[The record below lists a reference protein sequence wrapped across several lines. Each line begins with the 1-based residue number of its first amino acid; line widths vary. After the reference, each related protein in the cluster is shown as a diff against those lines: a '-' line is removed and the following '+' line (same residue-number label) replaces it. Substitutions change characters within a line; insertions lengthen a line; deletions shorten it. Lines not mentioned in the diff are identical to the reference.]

1 MQIAPEVYVTP
12 VVPGFGPPLLSSW
25 QPASLLVFRALQ
37 IGDMLC
43 AIPAL
48 RALRRQLPDSHI
60 TLLGLPWARDLAQ
73 RFPDYIDEFIEFPG
87 YAGLPERE
95 YDATAWPAFAENL
108 RQRGFDLTLQM
119 HGNGSIVNA
128 LLQQFGAVRMAGFCP
143 MGTDAPTPDFMH
155 WPDSGSEIDR
165 LLALAEFLGAAGDN
179 GELEF
184 PLTEDDRI
192 ELQQSGVAEGLLPRA
207 YICLHPGA
215 RDERRRWPTA
225 LFARVGDAL
234 QRIHGLP
241 VVVTGSAAEYDLAQQ
256 VVEQM
261 QTPAL
266 NAAAPLSIGAMA
278 VLLNAARLLVCND
291 TGVSHI
297 AAGLGLPSVV
307 IFRASDAQRWGPLD
321 QELHRRVLD
330 PEGLRFGAVLD
341 QATQLLA
348 HCSFS

>member
-1 MQIAPEVYVTP
+1 MPSAI
-12 VVPGFGPPLLSSW
+12 PGFVSPVLGNW

-43 AIPAL
+43 AVPAL
-48 RALRRQLPDSHI
+48 RALRRQLPSTHI

-87 YAGLPERE
+87 YAGLPERTC
-95 YDATAWPAFAENL
+95 DAAAWPGFAAGL
-108 RQRGFDLTLQM
+108 RQREFDLAVQM
-119 HGNGSIVNA
+119 HGDGSIVNA
-128 LLQQFGAVRMAGFCP
+128 LLQQFGASRVAGFCP
-143 MGTDAPTPDFMH
+143 RGSEAPSPDFLH
-155 WPDSGSEIDR
+155 WPEHGSEIDR
-165 LLALAEFLGAAGDN
+165 LLALSEFLGAGGDS

-192 ELQQSGVAEGLLPRA
+192 ELQQSGLAQGLLPRA

-215 RDERRRWPTA
+215 RDERRRWPA
-225 LFARVGDAL
+225 DLFARVGDAL

-266 NAAAPLSIGAMA
+266 NAAAPISVGAMA
-278 VLLNAARLLVCND
+278 VLLNAARLLICND
-291 TGVSHI
+291 SGVSHI

-307 IFRASDAQRWGPLD
+307 IFRASDVQRWGPLD

-348 HCSFS
+348 QCSFS

>member
-1 MQIAPEVYVTP
+1 MSPATAS
-12 VVPGFGPPLLSSW
+12 FASPLLRHW
-25 QPASLLVFRALQ
+25 QPASLLVLRALQ

-48 RALRRQLPDSHI
+48 RALRRQLPSTHI
-60 TLLGLPWARDLAQ
+60 TLLGLPWAHDLAT

-87 YAGLPERE
+87 YAGLPERSA
-95 YDATAWPAFAENL
+95 DAALWQPFAAGL
-108 RQRGFDLTLQM
+108 RQREFDLALQM
-119 HGNGSIVNA
+119 HGDGSIVNA
-128 LLQQFGAVRMAGFCP
+128 LLQQFGTSRVAGFCP
-143 MGTDAPTPDFMH
+143 LGSVAPTPDFLH
-155 WPDSGSEIDR
+155 WPDQGSEIDR
-165 LLALAEFLGAAGDN
+165 LLALSEFLGAGGDS
-179 GELEF
+179 GELEY
-184 PLTEDDRI
+184 PLSEDDRL
-192 ELQQSGVAEGLLPRA
+192 ELQQSGLAQGLLPRA

-215 RDERRRWPTA
+215 RDERRRWPAA

-266 NAAAPLSIGAMA
+266 NAAAPISVGAMA
-278 VLLNAARLLVCND
+278 VLLNAARLLICND
-291 TGVSHI
+291 SGVSHI
-297 AAGLGLPSVV
+297 AAALGLPSVV
-307 IFRASDAQRWGPLD
+307 IFRASDVERWGPLD